1 MRKTFAQLALIL
13 AVVFLSSC
21 STLKVYNP
29 DSFEQGLA
37 LFNQGHFDTAI
48 HHFKRST
55 FENPNS
61 AQGYLYL
68 GRSYISMGRWK
79 HAIRPLRTAFRLSPH
94 EAKDEI
100 INLMIDAAFAAALSD
115 PRLGE
120 GELSPDRLNELL

>member
-1 MRKTFAQLALIL
+1 M
-13 AVVFLSSC
+13 
-21 STLKVYNP
+21 LKVFNP
-29 DSFEQGLA
+29 GSDSFEEGLV

-48 HHFKRST
+48 HHFKQST
-55 FENPNS
+55 IENPNS

-79 HAIRPLRTAFRLSPH
+79 PAIQPLRTAFRLSPH

-100 INLMIDAAFAAALSD
+100 INLLIDAAFAAALND

-120 GELSPDRLNELL
+120 GESSPDRFKESL